1 MTNIYFCT
9 IFKANVNNIYCFF
22 LLLFLQDK
30 LLAGN
35 ALEFLGLKRE
45 QYE

>member
-1 MTNIYFCT
+1 MTDFFN
-9 IFKANVNNIYCFF
+9 IFKIMTLSFV
-22 LLLFLQDK
+22 LQDK

-45 QYE
+45 LFM